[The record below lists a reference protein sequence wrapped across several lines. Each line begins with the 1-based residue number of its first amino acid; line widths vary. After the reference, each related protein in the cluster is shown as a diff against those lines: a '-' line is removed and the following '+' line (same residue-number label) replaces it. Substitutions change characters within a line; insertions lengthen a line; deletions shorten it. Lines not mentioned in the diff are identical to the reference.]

1 MPTLLLTDER
11 DSACVITRR
20 SRGRELLVIR
30 FRAWNLDTA
39 IAGGACP
46 DSAAALS
53 LRANRLISPATRL
66 RLSRAIRRL
75 AREAEDPPRRIHES
89 VPICWRKVA
98 RSASTLAELA
108 DYLSGP
114 HPVEARGVAQVQ
126 LLLRSGS
133 SPIYSRPHADDLE
146 EALQAAIE
154 ALEPAT

>member
-11 DSACVITRR
+11 DSTCVISRR
-20 SRGRELLVIR
+20 SRARELFVTW
-30 FRAWNLDTA
+30 FRTWNLDMA

-53 LRANRLISPATRL
+53 LRANRLISRPTRL

-75 AREAEDPPRRIHES
+75 TRDAQHPPRRIHES

-98 RSASTLAELA
+98 RSTSTLAELA
-108 DYLSGP
+108 DHLSSP
-114 HPVEARGVAQVQ
+114 YPVEARGVAQVQ

-133 SPIYSRPHADDLE
+133 SPLYSRPHADDLE
-146 EALQAAIE
+146 EALETAIE
-154 ALEPAT
+154 ALEPVT